1 MTIILYQI
9 WVAAV
14 DLDLTLDGLISPGL
28 GDTVSP
34 FVVIISGISEIY
46 FAGGSSLQYHTN
58 VNDIRLQLCI
68 MSVLDRSNVIS
79 ILSGVH

>member
-1 MTIILYQI
+1 M
-9 WVAAV
+9 
-14 DLDLTLDGLISPGL
+14 DPNLTAEGLILPGL

-34 FVVIISGISEIY
+34 LVVIISGISEVY

-68 MSVLDRSNVIS
+68 MSVLDRLLWIVM
-79 ILSGVH
+79 